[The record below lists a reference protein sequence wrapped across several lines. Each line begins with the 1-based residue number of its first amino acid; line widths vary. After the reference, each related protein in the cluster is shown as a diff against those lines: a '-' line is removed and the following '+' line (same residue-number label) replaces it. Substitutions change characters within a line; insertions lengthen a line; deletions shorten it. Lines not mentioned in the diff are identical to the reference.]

1 MNNDITNFLFETDAV
16 QVCPEGE
23 PFLYTSGKLGPYYI
37 NTHYLYGSKSD
48 AEKFLIDMEHYKTN
62 LSDFPALMFAAVKK
76 QYLENTIYKKV
87 IEMVCKNA
95 ANLSFDYI
103 SGGERRDYFFS
114 ILPAFL
120 LDKPHISIL
129 KDGTAIISDPKFTES
144 YIISSDDITSQ
155 SDNSNELL
163 NLSGKTILHIADLVT
178 EASSYIRTWIPV
190 IKRLG
195 AEITDTIAIVDR
207 KQGGRH
213 ILADMN
219 IRLHSFAE
227 INEKLFDDALDLNHI
242 NLSQYNMIIDFI
254 ENPDKFMVSFLKNNP
269 DFLQNQINLGGK
281 AKERALRCIENNF
294 DKERGI

>member
-1 MNNDITNFLFETDAV
+1 MNNDITNFLFETNAV

-23 PFLYTSGKLGPYYI
+23 PFFYTSGKLGPYYI

-48 AEKFLIDMEHYKTN
+48 AEKFLNDMEHWKTN
-62 LSDFPALMFAAVKK
+62 LNEFPALMFEAAKK

-87 IEMVCKNA
+87 IEMVCKKA
-95 ANLSFDYI
+95 SDLTFDYI
-103 SGGERRDYFFS
+103 SGGERRDFFFS
-114 ILPAFL
+114 ILPAFI
-120 LDKPHISIL
+120 LDKPHLSIM
-129 KDGTAIISDPKFTES
+129 KDGTAIVSNPKFTES
-144 YIISSDDITSQ
+144 YIVSE
-155 SDNSNELL
+155 NETAIQMNRHIDLL
-163 NLSGKTILHIADLVT
+163 DLTDKKILHIADLVT
-178 EASSYIRTWIPV
+178 EASSYVRAWIPV
-190 IKRLG
+190 INRLG

-219 IRLHSFAE
+219 VRLHSFAE

-294 DKERGI
+294 DKE